1 MTTPFTTTTA
11 RTTAPYQVTTLPGG
25 TTLSSITG
33 SNLPLPGQSQ
43 IFTTTNIPR
52 SRGESRVDFTTLE
65 PRGSTGQSKVPSKA
79 LQFSSPSKLISH
91 DYFLSSLSG
100 ECFSRRVIPL
110 STLLTNLINKHP
122 QINPCYLSDYN
133 HAVKS
138 LHISFNYDSAIHLT
152 VKRFNVEANE
162 TISVKSTLHQVGF
175 YIPGDDSIYNCKC
188 KNNSTISSHEIA
200 SRYNLLTYLRYCNT
214 SKQCWIISL
223 CIAFA
228 FRRARIFHEILA
240 TRAAH
245 SLGPY

>member
-1 MTTPFTTTTA
+1 MHFRHAQFSSLLENSRVFQWFCNDTIHAICHYSTGTVKAGGIIAGGTPSTLQQTIALPTEPTTLRLGSTLPVTTPFTTTTA
-11 RTTAPYQVTTLPGG
+11 RTTAPFQATTLPGG

-33 SNLPLPGQSQ
+33 SNLPPPGQSQ

-133 HAVKS
+133 HAVK
-138 LHISFNYDSAIHLT
+138 
-152 VKRFNVEANE
+152 
-162 TISVKSTLHQVGF
+162 
-175 YIPGDDSIYNCKC
+175 
-188 KNNSTISSHEIA
+188 
-200 SRYNLLTYLRYCNT
+200 
-214 SKQCWIISL
+214 
-223 CIAFA
+223 
-228 FRRARIFHEILA
+228 
-240 TRAAH
+240 
-245 SLGPY
+245 